1 MMACFRLHALL
12 GLSLSLALHP
22 AAADWAGF
30 SRYGAV
36 AEISIEADHIHLD
49 LRVLDSAL
57 PHLAQLA
64 AFPNPM
70 PSWERVAP
78 ALLMFKDAAGHTL
91 TARPTGTPIA
101 HPAENGVPAFHEIGL
116 DYPLPP
122 AARTLGLAPIAGT
135 VAYDLGIIALHRG
148 VPVNDLAPLAQTET
162 LRLDPVDPWRS
173 RFDNA
178 GFARGHA
185 EPRSYLY
192 VEPYEVRHELLLRWA
207 DLAGPLGLEP
217 GAIPPIAAL
226 PGLKQKIGALLAA
239 HNPLQIDGAAI
250 APQIDRVEF
259 VHYTR
264 QGVQPVA
271 EGTGLDPA
279 TALVGAMLSYLTE
292 RPAQQIALDWDL
304 FGPGLQHRPV
314 SAIQGRE
321 SFDGELTPGQPR
333 FEWSRA
339 DALEPT
345 PSADTDPAPAAV
357 GRANQAPAAET
368 LAALLHNAYRA
379 FALRGEEA
387 AYDRLA
393 KSLDGELLAD
403 IYLQQRRALLRQTD
417 GLGGEGRVDRI
428 ELLQSDIQAV
438 PGGGY
443 VADARWIAHGTVS
456 HWGHGHERHN
466 LYSARLSLNP
476 GADGGW
482 KITALDFQGGQRL
495 DAGAGS

>member
-1 MMACFRLHALL
+1 MMAFFQLRPLL
-12 GLSLSLALHP
+12 GFCLSLAPYP

-36 AEISIEADHIHLD
+36 AEINIEADRIHLD

-57 PHLAQLA
+57 PRLAQLA
-64 AFPNPM
+64 ASQETV

-78 ALLMFKDAAGHTL
+78 ALLTLKDPSGHTL
-91 TARPTGTPIA
+91 AARPTGTPTA
-101 HPAENGVPAFHEIGL
+101 HPAENGIPAFHEMGL

-122 AARTLGLAPIAGT
+122 ATRALGLAPIAG
-135 VAYDLGIIALHRG
+135 AADHDLGIIALHRG

-178 GFARGHA
+178 GFARRHA

-192 VEPYEVRHELLLRWA
+192 VEPYEVRHELLLRLA
-207 DLAGPLGLEP
+207 DLAGPLGLGP
-217 GAIPPIAAL
+217 GAAAPAAAL

-239 HNPLQIDGAAI
+239 HNPLRIDGAVI

-304 FGPGLQHRPV
+304 FGPGLQRRPV

-345 PSADTDPAPAAV
+345 PSTDTEPAPA
-357 GRANQAPAAET
+357 GRADQAPAAET

-428 ELLQSDIQAV
+428 ELLQSDIQAA

-443 VADARWIAHGTVS
+443 VVDARWIAHGTVS

-466 LYSARLSLNP
+466 LYAARLSLSP

-482 KITALDFQGGQRL
+482 KITAMDFQGGQRL